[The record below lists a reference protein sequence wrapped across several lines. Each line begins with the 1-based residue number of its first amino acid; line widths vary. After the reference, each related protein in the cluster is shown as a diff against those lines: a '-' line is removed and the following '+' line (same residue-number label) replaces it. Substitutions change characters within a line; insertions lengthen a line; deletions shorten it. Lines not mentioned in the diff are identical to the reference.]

1 MGLLSSVGKFWF
13 NTTPL
18 GMTWNAVSG
27 IWKSG
32 KEVVKEGVS
41 TIKDATSSIKGS
53 ISSAASPSKVYD
65 GGFAGMSE
73 TAVEEVKAQIKKYVE
88 EIQSSVSSF
97 DEGKEIDTFLKG
109 DTNTAAREY
118 VRAVKELMETYL
130 NSLNKIANELDFY
143 YAQFKSQTGEIAKTT
158 MNSVDSLR
166 SQAANKP
173 LD

>member
-1 MGLLSSVGKFWF
+1 MGLLGSLGKLWW
-13 NTTPL
+13 NTTPM

-41 TIKDATSSIKGS
+41 TIKDATSSIKDS

-88 EIQSSVSSF
+88 EMQSSVSSF

-118 VRAVKELMETYL
+118 VRAVKDLMGTYL
-130 NSLNKIANELDFY
+130 NSLNKVANELDSY
-143 YAQFKSQTGEIAKTT
+143 YAQFKAQTGEIAKTT
-158 MNSVDSLR
+158 MSDVDSLR